1 LVIFEPAIIITDFHA
16 CTPRW
21 GAMVWWL
28 PKTAPLLS
36 EPPLTESRI
45 KTPIAQHTHLLA
57 APFSL
62 FE

>member
-1 LVIFEPAIIITDFHA
+1 
-16 CTPRW
+16 
-21 GAMVWWL
+21 MVWWL